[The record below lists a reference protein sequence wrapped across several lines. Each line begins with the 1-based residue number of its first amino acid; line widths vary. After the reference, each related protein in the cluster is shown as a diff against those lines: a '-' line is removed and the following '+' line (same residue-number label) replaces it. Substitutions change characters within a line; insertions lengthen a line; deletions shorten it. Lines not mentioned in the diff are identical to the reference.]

1 MYRAG
6 GGLVAVLC
14 VHAINCVT
22 VYRAGAC
29 CKLCTGQVR
38 AVNCVTAYRA
48 GGGLVAVVCV
58 RAVNCV
64 TVYLAGGGLVAE
76 LCVRAVNCVP
86 GRCVL

>member
-1 MYRAG
+1 MS
-6 GGLVAVLC
+6 
-14 VHAINCVT
+14 
-22 VYRAGAC
+22 
-29 CKLCTGQVR
+29 LCTGQVR
-38 AVNCVTAYRA
+38 AVNCVTVYRA

-64 TVYLAGGGLVAE
+64 TVYRAGGGLVSE